1 MSVDI
6 LQREVDEMGLW
17 IDGHR
22 MRVLHLKGTEQR
34 KALSAILKDRDLP
47 RLGGDIQAL

>member
-6 LQREVDEMGLW
+6 LQREVDEMGFW

-22 MRVLHLKGTEQR
+22 MRVRHLKGAQQSE
-34 KALSAILKDRDLP
+34 ALSMILKDRNRP
-47 RLGGDIQAL
+47 RLSGDIQAL